1 MRWHRLRL
9 FSVLLCIP
17 VAVACVLNG
26 EENQLAN
33 ANAGKQAAHVP
44 SLEIPG
50 APWERAF
57 FEELQER
64 TSKAGIADLRKT
76 VLPDQDL
83 EMRFWYDHF
92 EIIQGLIIRRSGGNW
107 SATYLRQK
115 SHRDQTFESKV
126 SGPPKA
132 GWEDVWSRLLS
143 AGILTLPDQ
152 SQTNCKSEALDGIG
166 YIVETNANQKYRTFR
181 YGNPQLVNCDEA
193 RRVQTIETILAE
205 AFNLADLQK

>member
-1 MRWHRLRL
+1 M
-9 FSVLLCIP
+9 P

-26 EENQLAN
+26 KENQPAN
-33 ANAGKQAAHVP
+33 ANAGKQPAQAL
-44 SLEIPG
+44 SLEIPD

-57 FEELQER
+57 FEELEER
-64 TSKAGIADLRKT
+64 TSKTGISDLRKT

-92 EIIQGLIIRRSGGNW
+92 EVIQGLIIRRSSGNW

-115 SHRDQTFESKV
+115 SHRDPTFTSKNL
-126 SGPPKA
+126 GPPKA
-132 GWEDVWSRLLS
+132 GWEDVWTRLLR
-143 AGILTLPDQ
+143 AGILTLQDQ

-193 RRVQTIETILAE
+193 RRVQSIETILAE
-205 AFNLADLQK
+205 AFGLADLQK